1 VLPALILVPINPSS
15 DITTVFTQN
24 ERERGRE
31 REFTEDTSYKRSKS
45 FKVIVPLYRLNSY
58 GN

>member
-1 VLPALILVPINPSS
+1 VLPALILVPINPSGHN
-15 DITTVFTQN
+15 DTLHKMN
-24 ERERGRE
+24 EKEAE